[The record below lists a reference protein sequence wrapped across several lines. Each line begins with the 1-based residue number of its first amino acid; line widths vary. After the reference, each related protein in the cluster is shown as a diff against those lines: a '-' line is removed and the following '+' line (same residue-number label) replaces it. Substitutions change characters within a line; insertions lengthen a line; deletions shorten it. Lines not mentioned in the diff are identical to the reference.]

1 MLGKKPDAVIDPTR
15 KTKVNHMIRG
25 VASADAF
32 ALGKQLEY
40 GINYIEHY
48 CHLINYVD
56 LLDELKRYEHDNRTK
71 YDRTVS
77 FLIMLLT
84 LTGQTRAQQESKK
97 RMPLIETYSVNQFKT
112 F

>member
-1 MLGKKPDAVIDPTR
+1 
-15 KTKVNHMIRG
+15 MIRG

-32 ALGKQLEY
+32 ALSKQLEY
-40 GINYIEHY
+40 GINYVEHY
-48 CHLINYVD
+48 CHLINYPE
-56 LLDELKRYEHDNRTK
+56 LLEELKEYRHDNRTK

-84 LTGQTRAQQESKK
+84 LTGQTKAQKELKK
-97 RMPLIETYSVNQFKT
+97 RMPLIETYSVNNFNT